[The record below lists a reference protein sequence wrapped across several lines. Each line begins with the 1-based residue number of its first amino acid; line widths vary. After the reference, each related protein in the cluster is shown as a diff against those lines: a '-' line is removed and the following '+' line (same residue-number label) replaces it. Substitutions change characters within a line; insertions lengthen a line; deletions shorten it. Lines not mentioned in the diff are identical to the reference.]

1 MVIGSQRA
9 ALELAGVSRG
19 SWHYRFNPRPGGC
32 QDPIHQADRAY
43 ECRISTDHHDRILG
57 FILAGWEKG
66 NSVDHAFAT
75 AWDNGVLLASNR
87 TWWRIAAEY
96 EDQQARPTIPRKRGS
111 KTSFL

>member
-1 MVIGSQRA
+1 MIIGSQRT

-19 SWHYRFNPRPGGC
+19 TWHYRSNPRPAV

-43 ECRISTDHHDRILG
+43 ECRISTAHHDRILG
-57 FILAGWEKG
+57 LILAGWEKG

-87 TWWRIAAEY
+87 TWWRIAAGH
-96 EDQQARPTIPRKRGS
+96 EDQQARPIIPRKRGV
-111 KTSFL
+111 KR